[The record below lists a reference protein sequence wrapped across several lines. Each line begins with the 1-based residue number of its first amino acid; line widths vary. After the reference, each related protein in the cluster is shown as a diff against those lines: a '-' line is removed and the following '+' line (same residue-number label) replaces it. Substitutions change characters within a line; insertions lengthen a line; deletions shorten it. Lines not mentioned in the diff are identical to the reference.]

1 MSDKKEE
8 LKLFMQSDFWQNVR
22 KDAID
27 RASKSEEWKK
37 FDDSE
42 KFFVPG
48 AKESSR
54 ALYVEHSLNDLMCAF
69 DLPVD
74 YITANYDLSE
84 GEELNWLKELERKI
98 KADPKRYQAWKN
110 CE

>member
-1 MSDKKEE
+1 MSDKEE
-8 LKLFMQSDFWQNVR
+8 LELFMQSDFWQNVR

-37 FDDSE
+37 FDDPE
-42 KFFVPG
+42 KFFVHG

-54 ALYVEHSLNDLMCAF
+54 ALYVEHSLNDLMMCAF

-74 YITANYDLSE
+74 YITVNYDLPE
-84 GEELNWLKELERKI
+84 GEELEWLKELERRI
-98 KADPKRYQAWKN
+98 KADPKKYQAWKN